1 MGTSYWAGLVDW
13 LRGTVAAEKKI
24 AVADLDLWCVTDDPG
39 EAVEVIVRVN
49 TEGEAPRGTAFT

>member
-1 MGTSYWAGLVDW
+1 VDW

-24 AVADLDLWCVTDDPG
+24 AVADLDLWCVTDDPS

-49 TEGEAPRGTAFT
+49 TEGEGPRGTAFT